1 MPKINARSFSQ
12 RRHVLTFSGTTHHL
26 DLMFK
31 FATSNQIWPL
41 CDKGEYVFTSMKL
54 KPHKT
59 GVSIKKTFTS
69 PLYPVEGIGLIITQ
83 EARITVQGI
92 LHSSRSHICSS
103 CNKKIIVHH
112 GN

>member
-1 MPKINARSFSQ
+1 M
-12 RRHVLTFSGTTHHL
+12 HHL

-41 CDKGEYVFTSMKL
+41 CDKGEYGFTSMKL

-69 PLYPVEGIGLIITQ
+69 PLYPVEGIGLIIT
-83 EARITVQGI
+83 G
-92 LHSSRSHICSS
+92 SSYNSA
-103 CNKKIIVHH
+103 
-112 GN
+112 GNTAHKQVTYLLFLQQKDYCASR